1 MGWSAARKLRRNVD
15 GLTRVLAV
23 EILTAA
29 RAIDMRGGEPGVGTK
44 AVIDVLRRTVD
55 GPGPDR
61 FLAPDIQHTVDLV
74 VSGDIVRAAADAAGE
89 LG

>member
-1 MGWSAARKLRRNVD
+1 M
-15 GLTRVLAV
+15 

-29 RAIDMRGGEPGVGTK
+29 RAIDMRGGEPGKGTK
-44 AVIDVLRRTVD
+44 AVIDVLRASVE

-74 VSGDIVRAAADAAGE
+74 ASGDFVKAASDAVGE